1 MAEGVNV
8 RFTGK
13 LRRFNEEHTSP
24 RGLLE
29 SASEYVRDLIRWDYQ
44 RQEERKWS
52 WLMDQLR
59 PGIEADESEF
69 VPLDPEEII
78 KAART
83 EKVTNTS

>member
-1 MAEGVNV
+1 
-8 RFTGK
+8 
-13 LRRFNEEHTSP
+13 
-24 RGLLE
+24 
-29 SASEYVRDLIRWDYQ
+29 
-44 RQEERKWS
+44 
-52 WLMDQLR
+52 MDQLR